1 MRVPRRA
8 AEKARV
14 DVDGGVTCGFMDVEG
29 HPFYDLSYPFRFSER
44 KGRAMKRLSLCIV
57 VLLLVSTF
65 WGCGKEGV
73 TETRTADVDTEVIPI
88 LEESFTA
95 MSGLKGYRMRG
106 YMEMSA
112 GGEDASGSGTLRMD
126 IESEVEN
133 VEGGTNQHMHV
144 DMGGLTTEA
153 YIYGDY
159 FYQEVPGQGWIKTSL
174 AQYQAQ
180 NLAAGVIDEEQ
191 MRLILE
197 SVQEATIGENDAGDT
212 EVTLILGHDFLL
224 GSLERFR
231 EEMGEGIEAQMEEWI
246 SAMEEA
252 SSGFSATLNLTI
264 GKEDHLLRNMEMYLE
279 MTNIPDLGSYR
290 NRMFMEVFDYGADI
304 HIELPEEALNA
315 RSQESLW

>member
-1 MRVPRRA
+1 
-8 AEKARV
+8 
-14 DVDGGVTCGFMDVEG
+14 
-29 HPFYDLSYPFRFSER
+29 
-44 KGRAMKRLSLCIV
+44 MKKLSLCIV
-57 VLLLVSTF
+57 VLLLASAL
-65 WGCGKEGV
+65 WGCGKEGA
-73 TETRTADVDTEVIPI
+73 TETRTADVNAGIIPL
-88 LEESFTA
+88 LEESFNA

-112 GGEDASGSGTLRMD
+112 GGENALDSGTLRMD

-159 FYQEVPGQGWIKTSL
+159 FYQEVPGRGWIKTGV

-197 SVQEATIGENDAGDT
+197 SVQEATIGEDDAGDT
-212 EVTLILGHDFLL
+212 KVTLILGQDFLL

-231 EEMGEGIEAQMEEWI
+231 EEMGEEIQAQMQEWI

-252 SSGFSATLNLTI
+252 ASDFSATLNLTI
-264 GKEDHLLRNMEMYLE
+264 GKEDRLLRNMEMNLE

-304 HIELPEEALNA
+304 HIELPEEARNA
-315 RSQESLW
+315 QPQESLW